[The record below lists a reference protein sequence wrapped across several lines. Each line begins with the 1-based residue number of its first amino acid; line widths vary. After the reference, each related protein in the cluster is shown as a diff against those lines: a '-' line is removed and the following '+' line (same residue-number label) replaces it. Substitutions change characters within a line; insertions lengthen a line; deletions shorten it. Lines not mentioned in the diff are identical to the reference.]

1 MARNY
6 SAGSA
11 SVDISPNFDD
21 FVIKLRAHLEAVDA
35 EIAIPVIADTA
46 RALADIERFRA
57 EEAGRDLTIKVDVD
71 TDGAAAKVAKAGEEA
86 AKQYQEKLGEG
97 TEKAARRAQT
107 ALDSIDA
114 SSLEKIVRGSDDAG
128 EALSKL
134 NRWQLDSLIGEVN
147 RAGRSLGTEIP
158 EGASDAERAIRQL
171 DSQTLEK
178 LLLQARAVRQEL
190 DKVSGSAK
198 SVDTGKGV
206 DATGLKTALAKLPS
220 SALVNAGALGIG
232 NLPAAATA
240 LASVA
245 TSVQQVSQAGLVLPG
260 VFAGAGAAIS
270 TLVVGMQGMK
280 DAFGDDPK
288 KAAAA
293 YGEMA
298 SSAQQVVM
306 ATKGADAQV
315 KSLEKTVQG
324 TLFEGVAAP
333 LKQTISNDIP
343 VLEKGMKGVAG
354 SFNTGIKTALTELGN
369 DKSQSA
375 LSTIFAN
382 TAGGADKLNGSI
394 VPIIDSIR
402 ILTTEGSK
410 FLPEFG
416 QGITNLATRLDG
428 YLQKSQQTGELAQ
441 HMREGIDAVKTLGS
455 ILGNLGSALSTVL
468 KASKGDGDGL
478 LVTVDHLTERMAV
491 WLKSTEGQ
499 DKLTAFFREGKG
511 ELKDWEPILE
521 QLPSLLH
528 SVYEATSTWSGIT
541 MPFLQAAAKL
551 LGDHPQLVRDA
562 LIAYLAFK
570 TVGPIFDLAKGSI
583 EAAGGA
589 LSIYKKG
596 AAEAADGGAG
606 KLKSAMG
613 GVSTLIGSALGGPW
627 GLAIGAATVG
637 LGILATKHQEAADK
651 AAAQDRALKTLG
663 QTLDEQSG
671 LATEATRKSTAKYLE
686 EGGYLQRAQ
695 TLGVNT
701 QDLVSGASGLD
712 DAAKGRVNQQ
722 LTKAITDD
730 FKKNDFYQQQVAPL
744 ATLNGLSDTDV
755 AQALQGIPAALDK
768 YRKNQGGL
776 PDLAQ
781 LKNDLSDAGESAAT
795 LGGELNNTN
804 SKLGEM
810 GESNRR
816 TAAAL
821 GTTNVITKQG
831 ADAFRGMGIAI
842 EDVTALDGRTVMV
855 KTPTDEQKKQL
866 ADLGTIVQTLPDG
879 SVKIVLD
886 DAKAKTDIANITKPE
901 TKNVTVS
908 VQNPALA
915 YQFLTTPGV
924 TGPGAPAVLPAQ
936 PKATGGALSG
946 GIPGVDSIPILG
958 MDGEH
963 MLDRGDVERMGG
975 QSGVYRFRAALKA
988 GLVRG
993 MASGGAVGWTND
1005 DEQQLQQAIAAQ
1017 QKAQKDQSDNL
1028 TFKKDITDQDKRDL
1042 QQKVDSAHQKVTELQ
1057 QKKNS
1062 GGITPAKELPQV
1074 GAPSYKSK
1082 HQIDI
1087 ENAQIGVDE
1096 ANTKR
1101 NQVYSNP
1108 NSSDNDKRRADND
1121 YLTSQRSLRSA
1132 QKEKDDKDKLPDEYS
1147 VPGIAAAA
1155 GGILGTGILSFFGL
1169 ENSVLAGSNPYNKAF
1184 NAITKFYGDKD
1195 KEAADEADDTNTGYA
1210 PQNLPVEDQAAS
1222 QGGLY
1227 TGQTGYQTYAS
1238 GNGNYTGTAAYSAS
1252 AGVEQWRPTFAAVL
1266 SSLGMPASWISLGLA
1281 QMNTESSGNPK
1292 AINLSDS
1299 NAEKGTPSKGLMQVI
1314 DPTFASYRSAL
1325 YPNDVW
1331 DPSANIAAALRYTVN
1346 RYGGPEGVWG
1356 QGHGY
1361 ADGGWVTGIGG
1372 GRADLNRARLGT
1384 DEFVVNAVDAVQNG
1398 PLLEAINAGLIPK
1411 LAPLPQGMTPRGG
1424 DSAARSVTR
1433 DHSVNFH
1440 APVQVMDMDHLVRE
1454 QDRWAAIQSQG
1465 VLAAY

>member
-21 FVIKLRAHLEAVDA
+21 FVVKLRAHLEAVDA
-35 EIAIPVIADTA
+35 EFAVPVIAETA

-57 EEAGRDLTIKVDVD
+57 EVASRDLTIKVDVD
-71 TDGAAAKVAKAGEEA
+71 TDGAVAKAAKAGEDAGE
-86 AKQYQEKLGEG
+86 KIREKLGEG
-97 TEKAARRAQT
+97 AEKAAKRAQT

-114 SSLEKIVRGSDDAG
+114 SSFKKIVQGADDAG
-128 EALSKL
+128 DALKGL
-134 NRWQLDSLIGEVN
+134 NRWQLDSLISEVN

-158 EGASDAERAIRQL
+158 KGASEAERAIRQL
-171 DSQTLEK
+171 DGQGLEK
-178 LLLQARAVRQEL
+178 LLLQVRAVRQEL
-190 DKVSGSAK
+190 DKAADSAK
-198 SVDTGKGV
+198 NTSVAKGPDTS
-206 DATGLKTALAKLPS
+206 GLKDALGKLPS
-220 SALVNAGALGIG
+220 SALVNGGAIG
-232 NLPAAATA
+232 VANLPAAAAA

-245 TSVQQVSQAGLVLPG
+245 TSVQAVSQAGLVLPG
-260 VFAGAGAAIS
+260 IFAGAGAGIS
-270 TLVVGMQGMK
+270 TLVVGLQGMK

-293 YGEMA
+293 YGQMA
-298 SSAQQVVM
+298 SSAQEVVM
-306 ATKGADAQV
+306 ATKGADTQV

-324 TLFEGVAAP
+324 GLFDGVAAP

-354 SFNTGIKTALTELGN
+354 SFNSGIKTALGELGN

-382 TAGGADKLNGSI
+382 TATGASKANGAI
-394 VPIIDSIR
+394 VPIIDSLR
-402 ILTTEGSK
+402 ILSTEGSK

-416 QGITNLATRLDG
+416 QGLTNLATRLDA
-428 YLQKSQQTGELAQ
+428 YLQRSQQSGELAQ

-455 ILGNLGSALSTVL
+455 ILGNTGSALSSL
-468 KASKGDGDGL
+468 LRAAKGDGDGL

-499 DKLTAFFREGKG
+499 QKLTDFFEHGRGQLDQWK
-511 ELKDWEPILE
+511 PILE
-521 QLPSLLH
+521 EIPSLLKA
-528 SVYEATSTWSGIT
+528 VYDATSTWSGIT

-562 LIAYLAFK
+562 LVAYLAFK

-589 LSIYKKG
+589 LSTFKKG
-596 AAEAADGGAG
+596 AADAAEGGAG
-606 KLKSAMG
+606 KLGSAMG
-613 GVSTLIGSALGGPW
+613 GVSTLIGSAMGGPW

-637 LGILATKHQEAADK
+637 LGYLATKHQEAAS
-651 AAAQDRALKTLG
+651 AAADQERALKTLG

-671 LATEATRKSTAKYLE
+671 LATEATRKSTAQYLE
-686 EGGYLQRAQ
+686 KGGYLERAQ

-701 QDLVSGASGLD
+701 EDLVSGASGLD
-712 DAAKGRVNQQ
+712 DAAKGRINQQ
-722 LTKAITDD
+722 LTKVITDD
-730 FKKNDFYQQQVAPL
+730 FSKSPFYKEQIGPL
-744 ATLNGLSDTDV
+744 AAQNGLSDADV
-755 AQALQGIPAALDK
+755 AQALQGIPSAIDK

-795 LGGELNNTN
+795 LGGQLNGVDSEL
-804 SKLGEM
+804 SKM

-855 KTPTDEQKKQL
+855 KTPTDDQKKQL
-866 ADLGTIVQTLPDG
+866 EDLGHIVETLPDG
-879 SVKIVLD
+879 SVKVVLHD
-886 DAKAKTDIANITKPE
+886 DEAKTDIANITKTE
-901 TKNVTVS
+901 TKNVIVS

-924 TGPGAPAVLPAQ
+924 TGPGAPAVIPAA
-936 PKATGGALSG
+936 PKALGGEISG
-946 GIPGVDSIPILG
+946 GIPGVDSVPILG
-958 MDGEH
+958 MPGEH
-963 MLDRGDVERMGG
+963 MLDTTDVQKLGG
-975 QSGVYRFRAALKA
+975 QAGAYRFRAALKA
-988 GLVRG
+988 GLVQP

-1017 QKAQKDQSDNL
+1017 QKAEKDQSDNL

-1057 QKKNS
+1057 QKKTS
-1062 GGITPAKELPQV
+1062 GGITPTKELPQV
-1074 GAPSYKSK
+1074 GAPSYKSQ
-1082 HQIDI
+1082 HDI
-1087 ENAQIGVDE
+1087 NVENAEMGVDE

-1108 NSSDNDKRRADND
+1108 NSTPNDKRRADND

-1132 QKEKDDKDKLPDEYS
+1132 QKEKDDKNKLPDEYS
-1147 VPGIAAAA
+1147 VPGILGAA
-1155 GGILGTGILSFFGL
+1155 GGILGAGILSAFGL

-1184 NAITKFYGDKD
+1184 NSIVKFYGDQD
-1195 KEAADEADDTNTGYA
+1195 KQAADEADDTNTGYT
-1210 PQNLPVEDQAAS
+1210 PKNLPVEDQAAS

-1227 TGQTGYQTYAS
+1227 TGQTGYQAYAS

-1266 SSLGMPASWISLGLA
+1266 STLGMPASWIGLGMA
-1281 QMNTESSGNPK
+1281 QMGTESSGNPK

-1299 NAEKGTPSKGLMQVI
+1299 NAAKGTPSKGLMQVI
-1314 DPTFASYRSAL
+1314 DPTFAAYRSAL
-1325 YPNDVW
+1325 YPNDIW
-1331 DPSANIAAALRYTVN
+1331 DPSANIAAALKYTVN

-1361 ADGGWVTGIGG
+1361 ADGGWVKGIGG
-1372 GRADLNRARLGT
+1372 GRADLNHARLGT
-1384 DEFVVNAVDAVQNG
+1384 DEFVVNAVDAVANG
-1398 PLLEAINAGLIPK
+1398 PLLEAINAGLIPT

-1424 DSAARSVTR
+1424 DSGGQQVTR

-1465 VLAAY
+1465 VLATY